1 MSRLAKLVTMMTFEM
16 MMPLET
22 FKALVMPIRRMLT
35 FVTVTTFATIKTL
48 LMLLTFSVT
57 RFGEISPLWQRFTS
71 NRQFFDRLPVIWQ
84 ICDII
89 GLICIAANGRILK
102 NNLVTLATLESTMLA
117 LSSDLLISVP
127 TAMIYMTTT

>member
-1 MSRLAKLVTMMTFEM
+1 MSRLAKFVTMMTFEM

-57 RFGEISPLWQRFTS
+57 RFG
-71 NRQFFDRLPVIWQ
+71 
-84 ICDII
+84 
-89 GLICIAANGRILK
+89 
-102 NNLVTLATLESTMLA
+102 
-117 LSSDLLISVP
+117 
-127 TAMIYMTTT
+127 

>member
-35 FVTVTTFATIKTL
+35 FVTVTMFATIKTL

-102 NNLVTLATLESTMLA
+102 NNLVTLATLESMMLA

>member
-1 MSRLAKLVTMMTFEM
+1 MSRLAKPVTMMTFEM

-84 ICDII
+84 IFDII

-102 NNLVTLATLESTMLA
+102 NNLVTLATLESMMLA

>member
-22 FKALVMPIRRMLT
+22 FKALVMPIRRMST

-57 RFGEISPLWQRFTS
+57 RFGEISPLWQKFTS

-102 NNLVTLATLESTMLA
+102 NNLVTLATLESMMLA

>member
-57 RFGEISPLWQRFTS
+57 RFGEISPLWQKFTS

-84 ICDII
+84 ICDI

-102 NNLVTLATLESTMLA
+102 NNLVTLATLESMMLA

>member
-1 MSRLAKLVTMMTFEM
+1 MSRLAKPVTMMTFEM

-57 RFGEISPLWQRFTS
+57 RFGEISPLWQKFTS
-71 NRQFFDRLPVIWQ
+71 NRHFFDRLPVIWQ

-102 NNLVTLATLESTMLA
+102 NKLVTLATLESMMLA